1 METAEAVSDNEEQA
15 IRADRVLAIGQEVR
29 VQAEGDCSLGAG
41 EEVGLEDRVVE
52 RDEALEDLGV
62 VLVEDV
68 LLDVRTKLV
77 RAKDLGGLQAS
88 VRESRA
94 ASRKR

>member
-1 METAEAVSDNEEQA
+1 METAEAVSDDEEQA
-15 IRADRVLAIGQEVR
+15 VRADRVLAVGQEVR
-29 VQAEGDCSLGAG
+29 VQPEGDRSLGAG
-41 EEVGLEDRVVE
+41 EEVGLEDRIVE

-77 RAKDLGGLQAS
+77 RAKDLGGLQAR

-94 ASRKR
+94 A